1 MSYKIQLSP
10 AQIHAICAAL
20 EQTPPQPNPAHDEH
34 TRQEVDMLLHMFQVT
49 LKEPESAHMLHGFT
63 L

>member
-10 AQIHAICAAL
+10 AQIHAICTAL
-20 EQTPPQPNPAHDEH
+20 EQTPPQPNAAHDEN
-34 TRQEVDMLLHMFQVT
+34 TQAEVDMLLALFRTILQ
-49 LKEPESAHMLHGFT
+49 EPESVTMLHGFT

>member
-10 AQIHAICAAL
+10 AQIHAISTAL